1 VAECSGVRI
10 ALNVES
16 VGDEG
21 SRNRRERRI
30 GGFAMLRN
38 MSRQFFIV
46 LCISTIAALAN
57 MGAGGPLASDKFD
70 LNDEQEIGKQ
80 VFEEL
85 KGKGEIVTSSP
96 LYEPLKPITTAITRT
111 AQPYYGRP
119 FTFYLV
125 HEASPNAF
133 ATPGGNVYVTDSLLY
148 FVRNTEELA
157 GTICHEVSHTIH
169 HDSMALIE
177 KERGIQRRE
186 IGAAVLLGPSAAH
199 VLAIALI
206 GKLHSLGY
214 SREAES
220 AADLT
225 GADVCSGSGYNPW
238 GLVWLFQDFDKAD
251 LAQVPQ
257 ILSDHPDNPHRVE
270 ALKRHFRQNPAVFA
284 KFNPDQKGAKPIAV
298 PKDATEQFL
307 R

>member
-1 VAECSGVRI
+1 MLKTASQRLFI
-10 ALNVES
+10 ALC
-16 VGDEG
+16 
-21 SRNRRERRI
+21 I
-30 GGFAMLRN
+30 AMVA
-38 MSRQFFIV
+38 V
-46 LCISTIAALAN
+46 LASI
-57 MGAGGPLASDKFD
+57 GAGSSRASDTFN
-70 LNDEQEIGKQ
+70 LNDEQEIGQQ
-80 VFEEL
+80 VFDEL
-85 KGKGEIVTSSP
+85 KGKGEIVSSSP
-96 LYEPLKPITTAITRT
+96 LYEPLQPIAAAITRT

-125 HEASPNAF
+125 HEPSPNAF

-177 KERGIQRRE
+177 KERSIQRRE
-186 IGAAVLLGPSAAH
+186 IGAAVLLGPSIAH
-199 VLAIALI
+199 ILAIQLI
-206 GKLHSLGY
+206 GKLNSLGY

-225 GADVCSGSGYNPW
+225 GSDICAGSGYNPW

-257 ILSDHPDNPHRVE
+257 LLSDHPSNANRVQ
-270 ALKRHFRQNPAVFA
+270 ALKQHFRGKPAVFA
-284 KFNPDQKGAKPIAV
+284 KFNPDPKTAKPIAI

>member
-1 VAECSGVRI
+1 MQTHTPHHWLTVVALT
-10 ALNVES
+10 A
-16 VGDEG
+16 
-21 SRNRRERRI
+21 I
-30 GGFAMLRN
+30 GL
-38 MSRQFFIV
+38 
-46 LCISTIAALAN
+46 
-57 MGAGGPLASDKFD
+57 LASLIAPGATTTRVD
-70 LNDEQEIGKQ
+70 DEQEVGQQ
-80 VFEEL
+80 VFNEL
-85 KGKGEIVTSSP
+85 KGKGEVVASSP
-96 LYEPLKPITTAITRT
+96 LYDHLTPIANAITRS
-111 AQPYYGRP
+111 AQPLYNHP
-119 FTFYLV
+119 FKFYLV
-125 HEASPNAF
+125 HEPSPNAF

-148 FVRNTEELA
+148 FVKNTEELA

-177 KERGIQRRE
+177 KERQIERRE

-206 GKLHSLGY
+206 CKLNSLGY

-225 GADVCSGSGYNPW
+225 GADVCAGSGYNPW

-251 LAQVPQ
+251 LGKVPQ
-257 ILSDHPDNPHRVE
+257 LLSDHPSNANRVQS
-270 ALKRHFRQNPAVFA
+270 LKQHFRAKPAVFA
-284 KFNPDQKGAKPIAV
+284 KVSADQKTAKPIAI